1 MGRHQVRKC
10 HRRHHQYRRLANPT
24 TLLRTSRKKMTSRRD
39 VQLKTDLVAQYQPEK
54 NGNGEP
60 DK

>member
-1 MGRHQVRKC
+1 
-10 HRRHHQYRRLANPT
+10 
-24 TLLRTSRKKMTSRRD
+24 MTSRRD

-60 DK
+60 EK